1 MKNTVN
7 VVMFLA
13 LSVCMAACASDIK
26 RTTTPD
32 GFTVS
37 RVNTA
42 KATVVEIDHEKH
54 TAVLKDK
61 NGRQVINVGPD
72 APNFGKIQV
81 GDTVVA
87 EVIES
92 VRVAVKESDDE
103 PGLDVF
109 QTTQRNQDTPGAQK
123 VTVSES
129 TVRVEKINYD
139 SRLMTLRGPDGKSIT
154 IEAGPEIKRFNEI
167 KKGDMI
173 TMQMVKQTSIRVET
187 PE

>member
-1 MKNTVN
+1 MKNTVH

-37 RVNTA
+37 RTTVA
-42 KATVVEIDHEKH
+42 SATVVEVDHENH

-61 NGRQVINVGPD
+61 DGTQMINVGPD

-81 GDTVVA
+81 GDRVIA
-87 EVIES
+87 EVIRS
-92 VRVAVKESDDE
+92 VRVAVEKSADE

-109 QTTQRNQDTPGAQK
+109 ETAQRNQDTPGAQK

-129 TVRVEKINYD
+129 SVRVEKIDYD
-139 SRLMTLRGPDGKSIT
+139 SRLLTLSGPDGKRMT

-167 KKGDMI
+167 KQGDMI
-173 TMQMVKQTSIRVET
+173 TMQMVTQTIIRVET